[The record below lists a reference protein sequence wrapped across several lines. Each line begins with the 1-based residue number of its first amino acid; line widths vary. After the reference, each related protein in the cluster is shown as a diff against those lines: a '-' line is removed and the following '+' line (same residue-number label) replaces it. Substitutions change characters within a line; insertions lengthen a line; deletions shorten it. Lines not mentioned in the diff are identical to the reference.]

1 MITFSEDEPVQIKA
15 ILVNNITSKKFRHL
29 KRPHARRVIDELREC
44 HLGENE
50 RRSANESPSLRATYQ
65 LFLSC
70 FFYLLH
76 IRSVCSGGGLQVSV
90 DRKRARWQHFPSI
103 QTLCHMPLLSAMST
117 DVCRVAPCR
126 PSPSSHEGVCAD

>member
-76 IRSVCSGGGLQVSV
+76 IENPQRLLRSQKRCLPVYVDRISRSSASGG
-90 DRKRARWQHFPSI
+90 
-103 QTLCHMPLLSAMST
+103 
-117 DVCRVAPCR
+117 
-126 PSPSSHEGVCAD
+126 